1 MRFTEDDARCASEAG
16 DPIML
21 DEDWVR
27 NLLTQHEIGFEE
39 FIGDQQTLPIDAAK
53 LLDWMGY

>member
-21 DEDWVR
+21 GSASVR
-27 NLLTQHEIGFEE
+27 KMLADHEIEFEE
-39 FIGDQQTLPIDAAK
+39 FIDSLTLPIDAAK
-53 LLDWMGY
+53 LLDWLGY